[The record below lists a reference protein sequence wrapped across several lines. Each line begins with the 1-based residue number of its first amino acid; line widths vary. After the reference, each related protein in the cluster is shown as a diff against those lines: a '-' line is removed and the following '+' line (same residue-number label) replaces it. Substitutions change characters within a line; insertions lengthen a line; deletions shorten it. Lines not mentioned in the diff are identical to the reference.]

1 MPPTKGGAVGRDDR
15 SVTGKL
21 FTLLSAFGSGRA
33 ELTLSEIAHRSGL
46 AMTTVHR
53 LVGELTERGVLE
65 RGSDRRYRVGLA
77 LFEIAALAPRGPG
90 LREVALP
97 YMEDL
102 YEVTRENVQL
112 GVRADEEVVFVERL
126 AGRASVGVR
135 TRIGGRFPMPPTGVG
150 LVLLAHAPPEVR
162 QRVLAAPLHRFTSH
176 TLTDPERVRRVLADV
191 RRDGFAVSDRQVTS
205 DALSVAAPVFDG
217 SGAVVAALSVVL
229 RFGSVRPS
237 SLAPAVR
244 MAARGIS
251 RALTSAPD
259 STGGSLSG

>member
-1 MPPTKGGAVGRDDR
+1 MPPNKEGAGGRDDR

-21 FTLLSAFGSGRA
+21 FTLLSVFSPRRTV
-33 ELTLSEIAHRSGL
+33 LTLSEIAHRSGL
-46 AMTTVHR
+46 AVTTVHR
-53 LVGELTERGVLE
+53 LVGELVERGILE
-65 RGSDRRYRVGLA
+65 RDSDRRYRIGLA

-112 GVRADEEVVFVERL
+112 GVRAEDEVVFVERI

-135 TRIGGRFPMPPTGVG
+135 TRLGGRFPMPPTGLG
-150 LVLLAHAPPEVR
+150 LVLLAHAPSEVR
-162 QRVLAAPLHRFTSH
+162 QRVLEAPLRRFTPH
-176 TLTDPERVRRVLADV
+176 TLTDPERVRSVLSDV
-191 RRDGFAVSDRQVTS
+191 RRDGFAISDRQVTS
-205 DALSVAAPVFDG
+205 DALSVAAPVFGG
-217 SGAVVAALSVVL
+217 SGEVVAALSVVL

-251 RALTSAPD
+251 RALTAPVTSSETTRPD
-259 STGGSLSG
+259 